1 MCRSQSLT
9 VPVQGAHDGLREAPG
24 KQSVKTMVDPQQ
36 HDQNKAL
43 HPQARLRSNTHE
55 PEEIADTSVR
65 SHLLPPGVQVL
76 KGAELLI
83 LHVERSQLRRSN
95 I

>member
-65 SHLLPPGVQVL
+65 SHLQVL